1 MYKLAN
7 QVLDAHDDTTKTIL
21 KKVASKNG
29 NINMLTA
36 DERSMLTDDDFA
48 LSVITKKASK
58 LNKFPIESH
67 DSTWLSNE
75 FFNETHLNMPKEAAQ
90 IAAYNI
96 KIACERYNITPSPAV
111 EGLAKEAP
119 SNVYFETDIVSP
131 NQKVEVEDMSKF
143 AQVQKIC
150 DNQTFAQYTFAKV
163 ADVNLGCEYFKQYS
177 SKMPLELRHKYA
189 SALQRRAGDLG
200 MTITDPAIRK
210 YASSSY
216 SAHLDAHL
224 ASRKELL
231 QIKEASFTA
240 GLDKLASMRNQLTP
254 SEFAQVLHGF
264 DKRAGLDKYYGGYL
278 TNPYE
283 ATFASIVN
291 PELVK
296 VSSSKSMTPDALG
309 KLFNDKYAKVK
320 EYFGSSV
327 ADSLKK
333 EGAAA
338 FEALPN
344 DAKEI
349 ISGIA
354 DGTL

>member
-7 QVLDAHDDTTKTIL
+7 QVLDAYDDTSKVIL
-21 KKVASKNG
+21 RKVAAKNG
-29 NINMLTA
+29 NINMISD
-36 DERSMLTDDDFA
+36 DERSLLSDDDFA
-48 LSVITKKASK
+48 LTVITKKACK

-75 FFNETHLNMPKEAAQ
+75 FFQETHNNLPWEAQ
-90 IAAYNI
+90 HVAAHSI
-96 KIACERYNITPSPAV
+96 KLACERFGIKPTPAV
-111 EGLAKEAP
+111 EGLAKEAS
-119 SNVYFETDIVSP
+119 SNLFFEGDVATK
-131 NQKVEVEDMSKF
+131 NTKVEEEDMGKY

-150 DNQTFAQYTFAKV
+150 DNETFAQYTFGTTDNVKT
-163 ADVNLGCEYFKQYS
+163 GCEYFKTYS
-177 SKMPLELRHKYA
+177 DKMPLELRHKYA
-189 SALQRRAGDLG
+189 AAIQRRAGDLG

-216 SAHLDAHL
+216 NAHLDAHL
-224 ASRKELL
+224 ASRKDLL
-231 QIKEASFTA
+231 QIKEPMYTE
-240 GLDKLASMRNQLTP
+240 GLNKLAAMRNQITP

-296 VSSSKSMTPDALG
+296 VGSANSMTPDAL
-309 KLFNDKYAKVK
+309 KKMFIDKYSKVK
-320 EYFGSSV
+320 EYFGSSI

-333 EGAAA
+333 EGSAA
-338 FEALPN
+338 FEALPA